1 MSLRYAFFDR
11 DGVLIYRDPA
21 LSAQVNARVREWT
34 GGDFSAP
41 CDMDALFAEAN
52 YPGAFFFQNREHEE
66 ACISGER
73 AFWVRFYALRL
84 RRLGLNQNAEACAKE
99 LHEMTWLKGLRV
111 YPDVL
116 PALNAFRAR
125 GFRMGVISDTSPSL
139 KLTLR
144 AAGLDGYFDSAT
156 CSSLAGCMKPD
167 PRIYNQA
174 LHSLGARA
182 EESLYV
188 DDYKPESDGARAIGM
203 TAFHIVRDASL
214 PLNDCWE
221 IRSLAEMAAW
231 AGENTKG

>member
-1 MSLRYAFFDR
+1 MIRFAFFDR

-34 GGDFSAP
+34 GSDFSAP

-52 YPGAFFFQNREHEE
+52 YPGTFFFQNRENEE
-66 ACISGER
+66 TCISEER

-84 RRLGLNQNAEACAKE
+84 KKLGLNQDAEVCAKE

-144 AAGLDGYFDSAT
+144 AAGLNGYFDSAT
-156 CSSLAGCMKPD
+156 C
-167 PRIYNQA
+167 
-174 LHSLGARA
+174 
-182 EESLYV
+182 
-188 DDYKPESDGARAIGM
+188 
-203 TAFHIVRDASL
+203 
-214 PLNDCWE
+214 
-221 IRSLAEMAAW
+221 
-231 AGENTKG
+231 

>member
-1 MSLRYAFFDR
+1 MIRFAFFDR

-52 YPGAFFFQNREHEE
+52 YPDAFFFENREHEE
-66 ACISGER
+66 ACISEER

-84 RRLGLNQNAEACAKE
+84 KKLGLNQDAEACAKE
-99 LHEMTWLKGLRV
+99 LHEMTWLTGLRV
-111 YPDVL
+111 YPDVI

-182 EESLYV
+182 KESLYV

-203 TAFHIVRDASL
+203 TAFHITRRSDAHLDDPWS
-214 PLNDCWE
+214 
-221 IRSLAEMAAW
+221 IRSLSEMFKW
-231 AGENTKG
+231 YDENSKG